1 MERRKIISCKKGSK
15 MQFNFEKVTNLLGK
29 VVYLNGA
36 TLPNLEPFV
45 VCGYCSRDNFL
56 QMHSLVTG
64 KFISGVHPD
73 QVSVAVI
80 RQEDL

>member
-1 MERRKIISCKKGSK
+1 
-15 MQFNFEKVTNLLGK
+15 MQFNFENVKNLLGK

-45 VCGYCSRDNFL
+45 VCGYCGIDNFL
-56 QMHSLVTG
+56 QMQSLVTG
-64 KFISGVHPD
+64 KLISGVHPD

-80 RQEDL
+80 KQGDV